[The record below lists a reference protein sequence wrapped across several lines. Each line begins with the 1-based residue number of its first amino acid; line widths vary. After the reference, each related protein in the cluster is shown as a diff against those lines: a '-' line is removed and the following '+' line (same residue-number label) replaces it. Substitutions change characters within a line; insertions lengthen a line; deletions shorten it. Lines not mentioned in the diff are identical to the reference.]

1 MAYRR
6 PRDQFRGSDGLCE
19 GLGMRTMWS
28 PSNTVVPVVVRR
40 NSCSDLCVSRF
51 QWPPYSEIAKGGQ
64 VTFHVP
70 TKRTVPGG
78 SLLRSSSFDSEK
90 AWRQVAMADMRRS
103 GDESDMLLG
112 DATKRLRSLNAG
124 RCRVFEHRLKLVYS
138 IGRVVRLT
146 PVGDPGLLQLTPEFP
161 RENHCFG
168 CRMRVRDT
176 EGSGYWGYFWL
187 VVVG

>member
-6 PRDQFRGSDGLCE
+6 VRDQFKGSAGLCE

-28 PSNTVVPVVVRR
+28 PSNTVVPVVVRC
-40 NSCSDLCVSRF
+40 NSCSDLCVSTY
-51 QWPPYSEIAKGGQ
+51 QWSSCSEVTSESQ
-64 VTFHVP
+64 VMFHVP

-103 GDESDMLLG
+103 GGESDELVG
-112 DATKRLRSLNAG
+112 DATTRLRTLNAR

-161 RENHCFG
+161 RG
-168 CRMRVRDT
+168 KPLLWVSD
-176 EGSGYWGYFWL
+176 EGP
-187 VVVG
+187 